1 VGGRYSCELGID
13 LDSKRSEEIFRWFLA
28 SVLFGAR
35 IGEKIAINT
44 YNEFKKSG
52 VLSPRKI
59 IDTGWDGLVEILDS
73 GGYVRYDFKTATKL
87 LNVCDTLM
95 KDYNGDHNLLHRVA
109 KDEKDLEGRLK
120 ELGKGIGN
128 VTVNIFL
135 RELRD
140 VWEKANPPLQELVI
154 LSARKL
160 GFITEEGNA
169 LQRLRLIWKENGI
182 KGKGIADFEVSLLRL
197 SKNFCRKR
205 KCGLC
210 PVSSW
215 CPEKEDSLY

>member
-1 VGGRYSCELGID
+1 MTCRNLIASLISKVGGRYSCELGID

-109 KDEKDLEGRLK
+109 KD
-120 ELGKGIGN
+120 
-128 VTVNIFL
+128 
-135 RELRD
+135 